1 MKRDPNFEASADMR
15 LVELSRTAS
24 GKAIPVKSRWQSR
37 GNAEAGSPVI
47 DEELAPLD
55 GSLVVATL
63 HSTPSADVIP
73 GAVLTVTLA
82 LNNEGGE
89 DARDILIGSPLP
101 GATRVR
107 PGSLVM
113 DGRPAAGDVAEAFF
127 GAGYALRTLAGGS
140 RTTFYWQLE
149 VLAGTDP
156 VIISGN
162 VRATG
167 SAVIVPTSL
176 RISRRVGAT
185 GAFTASVA
193 TAIVPPA
200 IEELPIYELDEEE
213 ILVHEAVSGPY
224 DATPE
229 PRRATKLEPEPEP
242 KPEPEPEPEP
252 EPVQI
257 AAQVMTRA
265 TILLT
270 TTIDRA
276 SLAFFERVFNGS
288 SAPSLLDHLTFA
300 SQLACVT
307 QQPVAAGDDVEIRKH
322 QEAQAQ
328 LLARIALHERL
339 KKRDAL
345 TAYAGTRLCTFETL
359 RERPLPSDFRLAAPT
374 STCILA
380 LEPSNVG
387 LATLVRLGQQ
397 NSPWDFLRARQLTHA
412 LGAATVLNEG
422 IPPTQRSLAEQA
434 FRGYS
439 QASANA
445 LQRLFVRQRIE
456 RSTAVL
462 LTNDP
467 SLDAAARQII
477 AVLTEIAR

>member
-15 LVELSRTAS
+15 LVELTRSAS
-24 GKAIPVKSRWQSR
+24 GKATPVKSRWQSR
-37 GNAEAGSPVI
+37 GNAEAGSPVV
-47 DEELAPLD
+47 DEEFAALD
-55 GSLVVATL
+55 GALIVATL

-82 LNNEGGE
+82 LTNEGGE
-89 DARDILIGSPLP
+89 DARTILIGAPVP
-101 GATRVR
+101 GAARIR

-113 DGRPAAGDVAEAFF
+113 DGRPAANDIAEAFF
-127 GAGYALRTLAGGS
+127 GAGYTLRTLTGGS
-140 RTTFYWQLE
+140 RTTFFWQIE
-149 VLAGTDP
+149 ILAGTDP

-176 RISRRVGAT
+176 RVSRRLGAT
-185 GAFTASVA
+185 GAFKASVA
-193 TAIVPPA
+193 AAVAPA
-200 IEELPIYELDEEE
+200 QAADLPIYELDEEE
-213 ILVHEAVSGPY
+213 ILVHEAVSGPFE
-224 DATPE
+224 AAPV
-229 PRRATKLEPEPEP
+229 LEPAPVL
-242 KPEPEPEPEP
+242 KPEPILAL
-252 EPVQI
+252 VT
-257 AAQVMTRA
+257 TRE
-265 TILLT
+265 TMLLT

-288 SAPSLLDHLTFA
+288 AEPTLLDHLTFA

-307 QQPVAAGDDVEIRKH
+307 QQPLNSGDDGQIRKH

-339 KKRDAL
+339 KKRDSL
-345 TAYAGTRLCTFETL
+345 SAYAGTLACSFEQL
-359 RERPLPSDFRLAAPT
+359 RARSLPSDFRLAAPA
-374 STCILA
+374 STCLLA

-387 LATLVRLGQQ
+387 LATLIRLSEPGA
-397 NSPWDFLRARQLTHA
+397 PWDFLRARQLTHA
-412 LGAATVLNEG
+412 LGATTVLNEG
-422 IPPTQRSLAEQA
+422 IPATQHALAEQA

-462 LTNDP
+462 LSNDK
-467 SLDAAARQII
+467 SLDAAARQVI